1 MPKAVK
7 AKERELIL
15 ENRQVAWVFL
25 GLAMLCG
32 VFFALGYVVG
42 THTTPPQDAART
54 EVQLGAS
61 GERPSSLPPPTYIPR
76 NPAAAVADSSSVPAD
91 TDLSFYQSV
100 EENKAQEPLAAAGAE
115 NAAASG
121 AAVGGRLDVV
131 PPPPGLLVQIS
142 ALSKR
147 EDAEGLVALLKEKN
161 LPVLVTSGENDAL
174 YHVVVGPYATDA
186 DAQRAK
192 RVLEQDGFRPFIRR

>member
-1 MPKAVK
+1 
-7 AKERELIL
+7 
-15 ENRQVAWVFL
+15 
-25 GLAMLCG
+25 MLCG

-42 THTTPPQDAART
+42 THTVPPQDAART

-61 GERPSSLPPPTYIPR
+61 AEKPSSLPPPTYIPR
-76 NPAAAVADSSSVPAD
+76 NPAAAFAESPSVPAD
-91 TDLSFYQSV
+91 TDLSFYQSA
-100 EENKAQEPLAAAGAE
+100 EENKSEEPLGAADAE
-115 NAAASG
+115 SAASS
-121 AAVGGRLDVV
+121 AATSGRIDVV

-161 LPVLVTSGENDAL
+161 LPVLVTSGENDKL
-174 YHVVVGPYATDA
+174 YHVVVGPYTTDA

>member
-7 AKERELIL
+7 AREREFIL

-61 GERPSSLPPPTYIPR
+61 GEKPSALPPPTYIPR
-76 NPAAAVADSSSVPAD
+76 NPAAAVADSSSVPVD

-100 EENKAQEPLAAAGAE
+100 EEDRPQGALPPAAE
-115 NAAASG
+115 NAAVSS
-121 AAVGGRLDVV
+121 AAAGGRLDVV
-131 PPPPGLLVQIS
+131 PAPPGLLVQIS

>member
-1 MPKAVK
+1 MKAR
-7 AKERELIL
+7 ERDLVL
-15 ENRQVAWVFL
+15 ESRQVAWVFL

-42 THTTPPQDAART
+42 THTAPPQDAVRT
-54 EVQLGAS
+54 EVEMGAS

-76 NPAAAVADSSSVPAD
+76 NPTAVAADASTVPPD
-91 TDLSFYQSV
+91 TDLSFYDSV
-100 EENKAQEPLAAAGAE
+100 EENKAQEPLAAADAE
-115 NAAASG
+115 NTASSG
-121 AAVGGRLDVV
+121 GTVGGRLEVV

-147 EDAEGLVALLKEKN
+147 EDAEGLVVLLKGKN

-192 RVLEQDGFRPFIRR
+192 RVLEQEGFRPFIRR